1 MFSFFTEFLATLES
15 QSCYNE
21 TRSREDQNHY
31 HKHMNGNAHKGM
43 QTNIIGPQRPKS
55 ILNVISTELCD
66 VLSAYKLSY
75 CDLGTEGTETRNRKN
90 HSTNR
95 SSSKATQE
103 EPATETTSEY
113 TSEQAEAVRR

>member
-1 MFSFFTEFLATLES
+1 
-15 QSCYNE
+15 
-21 TRSREDQNHY
+21 
-31 HKHMNGNAHKGM
+31 MNGNAHKGM

-55 ILNVISTELCD
+55 ISTELCD